1 MKRGPRGSHGE
12 RSERRER
19 VKMEVDKWKLEGLTK
34 WGTQTTVR
42 HIPANESFNQIRMVW
57 MKKITD
63 TPLSF
68 FILFFVFKLNGATVL
83 RSSYYIDPTAQLK
96 HLEELTQ
103 PHQSR
108 PSLIARYS
116 SGGKSNLEKY
126 SQNLSICQNHWGN
139 QVCLLLHTC
148 A

>member
-1 MKRGPRGSHGE
+1 MAGVKRGPRGSHGE
-12 RSERRER
+12 GSERRER

-57 MKKITD
+57 MNQITD

-68 FILFFVFKLNGATVL
+68 FILFFVFKFNGTTAL
-83 RSSYYIDPTAQLK
+83 QSSHYIDPIVQSK
-96 HLEELTQ
+96 YLEELTRS
-103 PHQSR
+103 HQSR

-116 SGGKSNLEKY
+116 SGGKLNLEKY
-126 SQNLSICQNHWGN
+126 SQNLSICKNH
-139 QVCLLLHTC
+139 
-148 A
+148 